1 MLLWKSWFNKKIFF
15 IQDILN
21 ADGNF
26 LTFEEFQNKFSIK
39 TNYLHYFQ
47 LMAAIPSDL
56 KKKARSAEVPSHE
69 QLLNSTT
76 VSLFPES
83 TPVDLANMR
92 CKHYKMLNKNSTVE
106 PTGIKTWKINFADVF
121 TEWKNK
127 FSFIYHSTRDN
138 KLRQFSFKLLHR
150 ILVTKKELFKFRLA
164 DDKTCFS
171 CSNPDSIEHTFL
183 DCIVTQSFYSEA
195 LIWFNHINTTDISL
209 SNKQI
214 TFKTTRRLHL
224 FVILLKQYIY
234 ACKYFEKKPTLKE
247 FQSKVL
253 LQWQIEKC
261 ALP

>member
-1 MLLWKSWFNKKIFF
+1 MIKKYFF

-21 ADGNF
+21 GDGNF
-26 LTFEEFQNKFSIK
+26 LTFEEFQNKFRIK

-56 KKKARSAEVPSHE
+56 KKKAMSAEVPSHE
-69 QLLNSTT
+69 QLLYSTT
-76 VSLFPES
+76 VSLSPEN

-92 CKHYKMLNKNSTVE
+92 CKHYYKILNKDSTVE
-106 PTGIKTWKINFADVF
+106 PTGIKTWKINFADEHS
-121 TEWKNK
+121 EWENK

-150 ILVTKKELFKFRLA
+150 ILVTKKELLKFRLA
-164 DDKTCFS
+164 DDKTCLFCTS
-171 CSNPDSIEHTFL
+171 EDFIEHTFL
-183 DCIVTQSFYSEA
+183 DCFVTQSFYSEA
-195 LIWFNHINTTDISL
+195 LIWFNHNNTDISL
-209 SNKQI
+209 CNKQI
-214 TFKTTRRLHL
+214 AYTRLHL

-234 ACKYFEKKPTLKE
+234 ACKYFKMKPTINE

-253 LQWQIEKC
+253 SQWQIEKC